1 MDNHREDQPRPGP
14 DMDAP
19 RQPPEIRLMISK
31 GWTSISGSP
40 TIPENPAMMQ
50 TGTRHCSSV
59 LCAAA
64 TNGTEI
70 AGPVPAIRAR
80 LEYASSD
87 EAQDDLYMQAR
98 VRCLRHHRPQEN
110 RLEATVIVFG
120 IVDNMPVRLAEGRH
134 DLWHFDAE
142 HAIRVRKR
150 HTSVRVVCDLRSYR
164 PRPECGDRQAAHRG
178 PCGARFRQSSSRH
191 CQSFPHSGR
200 PDDNYWR

>member
-1 MDNHREDQPRPGP
+1 
-14 DMDAP
+14 MDAP

-164 PRPECGDRQAAHRG
+164 PRLNAATGKRRTVARAAQGSGSQVAAIANPFHIQ
-178 PCGARFRQSSSRH
+178 GARTIIIGANPSIAV
-191 CQSFPHSGR
+191 GATV
-200 PDDNYWR
+200 